1 MNAPTFPTNIPG
13 INTGNSFPGSY
24 ANYQMQQ
31 WASMSQQNGGFFHL
45 MMPYFSNMQNYMP
58 QFPGIQY
65 PPQQPGMT
73 GGLDAQSLASIGGT
87 SVNPQLHYF
96 DVDGD
101 GTQEMGYLV
110 TKSDGTQT
118 FVMDISLP
126 VVPYEQ
132 MSPQQQKLHDLIK
145 ASEAPNTGYPLKA
158 TDISNGAPGVTR
170 TLLEV
175 DFSGSGFGPG
185 GGGTTTEISTET
197 SPQARFGDIGSY
209 SVVTT
214 DMDGDGDIDD
224 TGYKR
229 TLSDG
234 TKAYFMALTQDD
246 ARIQQLLAALGKS
259 SIEELAAGDSIEL
272 ESGKTLKVVSLT
284 NNEGTIEANVQL
296 V

>member
-1 MNAPTFPTNIPG
+1 MNAPTFPTNIP
-13 INTGNSFPGSY
+13 NTSYGYNANPGY
-24 ANYQMQQ
+24 MNTM
-31 WASMSQQNGGFFHL
+31 GGF
-45 MMPYFSNMQNYMP
+45 MNPA
-58 QFPGIQY
+58 QFTWLPPFMFNKMFYPPVNY

-73 GGLDAQSLASIGGT
+73 GGLDANALAAIGGT

-118 FVMDISLP
+118 FVMDVSLP
-126 VVPYEQ
+126 VVPYEN
-132 MSPQQQKLHDLIK
+132 MNPQQQKLHDLIN
-145 ASEAPNTGYPLKA
+145 ASEAPNTGYALKA
-158 TDISNGAPGVTR
+158 TDISNGALGGTR
-170 TLLEV
+170 HLLEV

-185 GGGTTTEISTET
+185 GTTTTTTTTEISTNT
-197 SPQARFGDIGSY
+197 SAEARFGDIGSY

-229 TLSDG
+229 TTSDG
-234 TKAYFMALTQDD
+234 SPAYFMALTQDD
-246 ARIQQLLAALGKS
+246 ARIQQLLAALSKS
-259 SIEELAAGDSIEL
+259 SIEELAAGDSVEL
-272 ESGKTLKVVSLT
+272 DSGKTLKVVSLT
-284 NNEGTIEANVQL
+284 NNDGTIEANVQL